1 MSPGDPTPPFQVTVD
16 CMDPPRMA
24 RFWAAV
30 LGYVPQPPPPGYE
43 SWTAFARSAGLSDAE
58 MQNVAALVDP
68 AGVAPRM
75 LLLKVPETKTSK
87 NRMHLDVNVRLTGA
101 QAGLTGEDRRAAIRS
116 KARELIGDGA
126 TLIGERQDEV
136 SWWIT
141 MLDPESN
148 EFCLQ

>member
-1 MSPGDPTPPFQVTVD
+1 VTSADPTPPFQVTVD
-16 CMDPPRMA
+16 CADPPRMA
-24 RFWAAV
+24 RFWAGV
-30 LGYVPQPPPPGYE
+30 LGYVPQPPPPGFD

-75 LLLKVPETKTSK
+75 LLLKVPEPKTSK

-101 QAGLTGEDRRAAIRS
+101 QAGLSGDGRRAAIRAM
-116 KARELIGDGA
+116 ARGLVADGA
-126 TLIGERQDEV
+126 TLIGERHDEV

-141 MLDPESN
+141 LLDPEGN